1 MAASILT
8 AAYHMLKDG
17 TAYRDLGPD
26 HFDRRAKEVQA
37 RRLVRRLADLGY
49 AVELAPLEPA
59 PTKNRFLPSRPGRGQ
74 LPWPPAP
81 GWLILT
87 PIPGTGKGG
96 SARMRRMILGAALAA
111 LASGGLHAA
120 RADAPP

>member
-49 AVELAPLEPA
+49 AVELTPLEPA
-59 PTKNRFLPSRPGRGQ
+59 
-74 LPWPPAP
+74 
-81 GWLILT
+81 
-87 PIPGTGKGG
+87 
-96 SARMRRMILGAALAA
+96 LA
-111 LASGGLHAA
+111 
-120 RADAPP
+120 